1 MPVAEYSWQQ
11 MKKARRM
18 SAIGSNRLW
27 LTLMMLIL
35 DGEDKDISAS
45 LSFKGKEEILLRE

>member
-1 MPVAEYSWQQ
+1 MPVEEYSWQQ
-11 MKKARRM
+11 MKKARLI

-27 LTLMMLIL
+27 LTLMMLMV

-45 LSFKGKEEILLRE
+45 LSFEGKEEILVRD

>member
-1 MPVAEYSWQQ
+1 
-11 MKKARRM
+11 MKKARLI

-27 LTLMMLIL
+27 LTLMMLMV

-45 LSFKGKEEILLRE
+45 LSFEGKEEILVRD